1 MTTWRRIGKNLFY
14 FVRPKVTIPA
24 DFYLSAIENR
34 TVQVGKSVISPH
46 GFSCIIMGELM
57 TGAGGFTHS
66 LPSNTERSPC
76 GPTISNRT

>member
-34 TVQVGKSVISPH
+34 TVQVGKSVISP
-46 GFSCIIMGELM
+46 
-57 TGAGGFTHS
+57 TGC
-66 LPSNTERSPC
+66 PV
-76 GPTISNRT
+76 